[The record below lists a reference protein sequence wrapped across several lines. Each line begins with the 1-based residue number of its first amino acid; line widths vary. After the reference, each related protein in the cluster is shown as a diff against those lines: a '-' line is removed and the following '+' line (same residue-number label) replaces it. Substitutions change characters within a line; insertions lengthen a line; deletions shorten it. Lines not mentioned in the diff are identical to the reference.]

1 MYAMPDM
8 SCCWQKA
15 PKKWGLTMSLCTGCR
30 PGGLKKDPPSEVG
43 NLITSREDTLFGL
56 PTQPGKDISRDT
68 VCAETLPCQIS
79 VNRASDKQE
88 YCQ

>member
-1 MYAMPDM
+1 
-8 SCCWQKA
+8 
-15 PKKWGLTMSLCTGCR
+15 MSLCYGCR

-68 VCAETLPCQIS
+68 VCAQALPCQKS
-79 VNRASDKQE
+79 LTHASDKRE
-88 YCQ
+88 CCQ

>member
-1 MYAMPDM
+1 
-8 SCCWQKA
+8 
-15 PKKWGLTMSLCTGCR
+15 MSLWYGCR

-68 VCAETLPCQIS
+68 VCAQTPPCQIS
-79 VNRASDKQE
+79 VNMPPTSGNVVN
-88 YCQ
+88 